1 MAQTFRA
8 TLPTANTNIFQDN
21 VDQINND
28 NTLRSLFSG
37 TAFPTNPTP
46 VIGQMCY
53 RTDLNMLYIYT
64 STGWVEI
71 SQIGGLLD
79 AITNLENTKVTGP
92 ASATDD
98 AIAAY
103 NGTTGKKIK
112 NTTKKVADIVV
123 GPASTANDTIAIFNG
138 TTGKI
143 IKNSGYTIAQVRDIA
158 NGSITDAK
166 MAAKSINPS
175 KSIDATAGNHIIY
188 SDPTTHSTD
197 STSYVKACE
206 YTIKREGA
214 YKIKFTITSTSGPPS
229 PGKGIAMVYRNG
241 SPITDPYEGNYNY
254 PNNVSVDI
262 SGWAYEDLCQ
272 IYYKY
277 SGGGALTTKAQLS
290 DFSLGVNNPFI

>member
-8 TLPTANTNIFQDN
+8 TLPTADTNIFQDN

-37 TAFPTNPTP
+37 TAFPTSPAP
-46 VIGQMCY
+46 VIGQPCY

-64 STGWVEI
+64 STGWKEI

-98 AIAAY
+98 AVVAY
-103 NGTTGKKIK
+103 SGTTGKLVK

-123 GPASTANDTIAIFNG
+123 GPASTASDTIAIFNG

-143 IKNSGYTIAQVRDIA
+143 IKDSGYTIAQVRDIA

-175 KSIDATAGNHIIY
+175 KAIDTTAGNYIVY
-188 SDPTTHSTD
+188 SDLTILTTS
-197 STSYVKACE
+197 STSYVKGYE
-206 YTIKREGA
+206 YAIRREGA
-214 YKIKFTITSTSGPPS
+214 YKIRFTIAS
-229 PGKGIAMVYRNG
+229 KGVARVYRNG
-241 SPITDPYEGNYNY
+241 SPITDPYEG
-254 PNNVSVDI
+254 PSNVSVDI
-262 SGWAYEDLCQ
+262 SGWVYGDLCQ

-277 SGGGALTTKAQLS
+277 KGSGSPYYAQLS
-290 DFSLGVNNPFI
+290 NFSLSIDNPFI

>member
-8 TLPTANTNIFQDN
+8 TLPTADTNIFQDN

-37 TAFPTNPTP
+37 TAFPTSPAP
-46 VIGQMCY
+46 VIGQPCY

-64 STGWVEI
+64 STGWKEI

-98 AIAAY
+98 AVVAY
-103 NGTTGKKIK
+103 SGTTGKLVK

-123 GPASTANDTIAIFNG
+123 GPASTASDTIAIFNG

-143 IKNSGYTIAQVRDIA
+143 IKSSGYTIAQVRDIA

-175 KSIDATAGNHIIY
+175 KAIDTTAGNYIVY
-188 SDPTTHSTD
+188 SDLTILTTS
-197 STSYVKACE
+197 STSYVKGYE
-206 YTIKREGA
+206 YAIRREGA
-214 YKIKFTITSTSGPPS
+214 YKIRFTIASRGV
-229 PGKGIAMVYRNG
+229 AMVYRNG
-241 SPITDPYEGNYNY
+241 SPITNPYEGSS
-254 PNNVSVDI
+254 NVSVDI
-262 SGWAYEDLCQ
+262 SGWVYGDLCQ
-272 IYYKY
+272 IYYKHIPHI
-277 SGGGALTTKAQLS
+277 SPTQLS
-290 DFSLGVNNPFI
+290 NFSLSIDNPFI

>member
-8 TLPTANTNIFQDN
+8 TLPTADTNIFQDN

-37 TAFPTNPTP
+37 TAFPTSPAP
-46 VIGQMCY
+46 VIGQPCY

-64 STGWVEI
+64 STGWKEI

-98 AIAAY
+98 AVVAY
-103 NGTTGKKIK
+103 SGTTGKLVK

-123 GPASTANDTIAIFNG
+123 GPASTASDTIAIFNG

-143 IKNSGYTIAQVRDIA
+143 IKSSGYTIAQVRDIA

-175 KSIDATAGNHIIY
+175 KAIDTTAGNYIVY
-188 SDPTTHSTD
+188 SDPTILTTG
-197 STSYVKACE
+197 STSYVKGYECA
-206 YTIKREGA
+206 IRRGGA
-214 YKIKFTITSTSGPPS
+214 YKIRFTIASD
-229 PGKGIAMVYRNG
+229 GIAMVYRNG
-241 SPITDPYEGNYNY
+241 SPITGPYEG
-254 PNNVSVDI
+254 PSNVSVDI
-262 SGWAYEDLCQ
+262 SGWVYGDLCQ

-277 SGGGALTTKAQLS
+277 MGGGSPFQNYAELS
-290 DFSLGVNNPFI
+290 NFSLSIDNPFI

>member
-37 TAFPTNPTP
+37 TAFPTSPAP
-46 VIGQMCY
+46 VIGQPCY

-64 STGWVEI
+64 STGWKEI

-98 AIAAY
+98 AVVAY
-103 NGTTGKKIK
+103 SGTTGKLVK

-123 GPASTANDTIAIFNG
+123 GPASTASDTIAIFNG

-143 IKNSGYTIAQVRDIA
+143 IKDSGYTIAQVRDIA

-175 KSIDATAGNHIIY
+175 KAIDTTAGNYIVY
-188 SDPTTHSTD
+188 SDLTIRTTS
-197 STSYVKACE
+197 STSYVKGYE
-206 YTIKREGA
+206 YAIGRGGA
-214 YKIKFTITSTSGPPS
+214 YKIRFTIAS
-229 PGKGIAMVYRNG
+229 KGVARVYRNG
-241 SPITDPYEGNYNY
+241 SPITDPYEG
-254 PNNVSVDI
+254 PSDVSVDI
-262 SGWAYEDLCQ
+262 SGWVYGDLCQ
-272 IYYKY
+272 IYYKHMGI
-277 SGGGALTTKAQLS
+277 SPTQLS
-290 DFSLGVNNPFI
+290 NFSLSIDNPFI

>member
-8 TLPTANTNIFQDN
+8 TLPTADTNIFQDN

-37 TAFPTNPTP
+37 TAFPTSPAP
-46 VIGQMCY
+46 VIGQPCY

-64 STGWVEI
+64 STGWKEI

-98 AIAAY
+98 AVVAY
-103 NGTTGKKIK
+103 SGTTGKLVK

-123 GPASTANDTIAIFNG
+123 GPASTASDTIAIFNG

-143 IKNSGYTIAQVRDIA
+143 IKSSGYTIAQVRDIA

-175 KSIDATAGNHIIY
+175 KAIDTTAGNYIVY
-188 SDPTTHSTD
+188 SDPTILTTH
-197 STSYVKACE
+197 STSYVKGYE
-206 YTIKREGA
+206 YAIRRGGA
-214 YKIKFTITSTSGPPS
+214 YKIRFTIASG
-229 PGKGIAMVYRNG
+229 GFAKVYRNG
-241 SPITDPYEGNYNY
+241 SPITDPYKG
-254 PNNVSVDI
+254 PSNVSVDI
-262 SGWAYEDLCQ
+262 SGWVYGDLCQ
-272 IYYKY
+272 IYYKLDN
-277 SGGGALTTKAQLS
+277 SGWPYHSYTQLS
-290 DFSLGVNNPFI
+290 SFSLSIDNPFI

>member
-8 TLPTANTNIFQDN
+8 TLPTADTNIFQDN

-37 TAFPTNPTP
+37 TAFPTNPAP
-46 VIGQMCY
+46 VIGQPCY

-64 STGWVEI
+64 STGWKEI
-71 SQIGGLLD
+71 SRIGGLLD

-98 AIAAY
+98 AVVAY
-103 NGTTGKKIK
+103 SGTTGKLVK

-123 GPASTANDTIAIFNG
+123 GPASTASDTIAIFNG

-143 IKNSGYTIAQVRDIA
+143 IKSSGYTIAQVRDIA

-175 KSIDATAGNHIIY
+175 KAVNATAGNYIVY
-188 SDPTTHSTD
+188 SNPTILTTTS
-197 STSYVKACE
+197 SSYVKGYE
-206 YTIKREGA
+206 YVIWRGGT
-214 YKIKFTITSTSGPPS
+214 YKIKFTITSMESG
-229 PGKGIAMVYRNG
+229 GIGSARVYRNG
-241 SPITDPYEGNYNY
+241 TPITDPYKGTFAGL
-254 PNNVSVDI
+254 NVSIDI
-262 SGWAYEDLCQ
+262 DGWVYGDLCQ
-272 IYYKY
+272 IYYKCD
-277 SGGGALTTKAQLS
+277 SGYRAQLS
-290 DFSLGVNNPFI
+290 NFSLGIANPFI

>member
-8 TLPTANTNIFQDN
+8 TLPTADTNIFQDN

-37 TAFPTNPTP
+37 TAFPTNPAP
-46 VIGQMCY
+46 VIGQPCY

-64 STGWVEI
+64 STGWIEI
-71 SQIGGLLD
+71 SRIGGLLD

-98 AIAAY
+98 AVVAY
-103 NGTTGKKIK
+103 SGTTGKLVK

-123 GPASTANDTIAIFNG
+123 GPASTASDTIAIFNG

-143 IKNSGYTIAQVRDIA
+143 IKSSGYTIAQVKDIA

-175 KSIDATAGNHIIY
+175 KAIDTTAGNYIVY
-188 SDPTTHSTD
+188 SNPTILTTTS
-197 STSYVKACE
+197 SSYVKGYECVIWRGG
-206 YTIKREGA
+206 T
-214 YKIKFTITSTSGPPS
+214 YKIKFTITSMESG
-229 PGKGIAMVYRNG
+229 GIGSARVYRNG
-241 SPITDPYEGNYNY
+241 TPITDPYKGTAAGL
-254 PNNVSVDI
+254 NVSIDI
-262 SGWAYEDLCQ
+262 DGWVYGDLCQ
-272 IYYKY
+272 IYYK
-277 SGGGALTTKAQLS
+277 SDGGYLAQLS
-290 DFSLGVNNPFI
+290 NFSLGIANPFI

>member
-8 TLPTANTNIFQDN
+8 TLPTADTNIFQDN

-37 TAFPTNPTP
+37 TAFPTSPAP
-46 VIGQMCY
+46 VIGQPCY

-64 STGWVEI
+64 STGWTEI

-98 AIAAY
+98 AVVAY
-103 NGTTGKKIK
+103 SGTTGKLVK

-123 GPASTANDTIAIFNG
+123 GPASTASDTIAIFNG

-143 IKNSGYTIAQVRDIA
+143 IKSSGYTIAQVKDIA

-175 KSIDATAGNHIIY
+175 KAVNATAGNYIIY
-188 SDPTTHSTD
+188 SNPTILTTS
-197 STSYVKACE
+197 SSSYVKGYE
-206 YTIKREGA
+206 YVIWRGGT
-214 YKIKFTITSTSGPPS
+214 YKIKFTITSMEFG
-229 PGKGIAMVYRNG
+229 GIVFARVYRNG
-241 SPITDPYEGNYNY
+241 TPITDPYKGTVAGL
-254 PNNVSVDI
+254 NVSIDI
-262 SGWAYEDLCQ
+262 GGWVYGDLCQ
-272 IYYKY
+272 IYYK
-277 SGGGALTTKAQLS
+277 SDGGLYHHAQLS
-290 DFSLGVNNPFI
+290 NFSLGIANPFI